1 MMRTLLAGRIVMSA
15 LAAANL
21 TFADVAVPGMAI
33 RRPAE
38 IAHTDR
44 VDFAPG
50 GTIALNDSFGDLY
63 IEGWDQPAVEMTLIK
78 EMLDYDAA
86 KNVSE
91 QLEGVKFTTEH
102 PSANQLKISTSIPQ
116 RSFFRHLF
124 GGKGNVNVR
133 YELHVP
139 RNSHLAILDHGGGN
153 ILIDNVSGSIEAR
166 NRDGDIVVFLPAQG
180 SYTIDAR
187 SKMGTVM
194 SELPGKGHV
203 RHFIGESFTGADSS
217 SSQRIF
223 LRVGFGGITIKEMPR
238 ETQP

>member
-1 MMRTLLAGRIVMSA
+1 MICKLTGCI
-15 LAAANL
+15 LAATLA
-21 TFADVAVPGMAI
+21 FAEVAI
-33 RRPAE
+33 QRPAQT
-38 IAHTDR
+38 AHTDR

-50 GTIALNDSFGDLY
+50 GTIMLNDSFGDLY

-78 EMLDYDAA
+78 EMLSYDGA

-91 QLEGVKFTTEH
+91 QLEGVKVTTEH
-102 PSANQLKISTSIPQ
+102 PSANELKISTSIPQ
-116 RSFFRHLF
+116 HSFFRHPF

-139 RNSHLAILDHGGGN
+139 RNSHLAIQNHGGGN
-153 ILIDNVSGSIEAR
+153 ILIDNVTGSIEAR

-180 SYTIDAR
+180 NYAIDAR
-187 SKMGTVM
+187 SKMGTVI
-194 SELPGKGHV
+194 SELPGKSHV
-203 RHFIGESFTGADSS
+203 RHIIGESFTGADAS

-238 ETQP
+238 EAQP